1 MKITHQKHS
10 LVQLP
15 RKMDLALYLICE
27 ELKSYKLF
35 MGLQQA
41 GLDHSPY
48 RPHLD
53 SAILRTIGLEDESNE
68 MLDFYY
74 ATLEKHAEEIEKD
87 RDTIVRQALKVYH
100 ALRVKGKTEKTNRD

>member
-1 MKITHQKHS
+1 MEITHQKQS

-15 RKMDLALYLICE
+15 HKLDLTLYLICE

-53 SAILRTIGLEDESNE
+53 SAILHTLGLADDSNE
-68 MLDFYY
+68 MFDFYY
-74 ATLEKHAEEIEKD
+74 ATLEKHAKKIKED

-100 ALRVKGKTEKTNRD
+100 ALRVKGQDRKDK

>member
-1 MKITHQKHS
+1 MKQISRHP
-10 LVQLP
+10 LVKLP
-15 RKMDLALYLICE
+15 QKMDLSLYLICE

-35 MGLQQA
+35 MGLQRA

-48 RPHLD
+48 RPNLD

-74 ATLEKHAEEIEKD
+74 TTLEKHAEKIEED

-100 ALRVKGKTEKTNRD
+100 ALRVKGKIEKTNKD